1 MISKLFIDRPILASV
16 VAIII
21 TLMGLAAMKALPIEQ
36 YPNITPPQ
44 IMVQANWPGADA
56 LTVSQ
61 NVAAPIEQQVNGVE
75 DMIYMYSQNSA
86 TGAMNLNVYF
96 EIGSDANMAQVNV
109 QNRVNLALPQLPEEV
124 QKTGVS
130 ITKQTP
136 SILLIV
142 ALQSPDG
149 RYDDTFTSNYANI
162 NVVNEL
168 LRVDGISNVNIIG
181 ARIYSM
187 RIWLRP
193 DLLAQLSLTTQDVI
207 DAIREQNQQYAVGQ
221 IGQSPTSY
229 PVVLDIPITAKGR
242 LDEPKEFENI
252 ILRANSDGSMV
263 RIKDVGRVEL
273 GAQDYSVNGE
283 LDGVPTTLIAIYQQ
297 FGANA
302 LDVAERVRQ
311 TMERVS
317 KNFPSGIVYSIPY
330 DTTLFIQ
337 VSIKEVVKT
346 IFEAAILVVLV
357 VLIFLQSLRATLIP
371 LIAMI
376 VSIVGTCAGMYL
388 MGFSF
393 NTLTLFGMVLAIGI
407 VVDDAIVVIENV
419 ERNMR
424 ELKLPPKE
432 AAYRAMEEVT
442 GPVIAIVFVL
452 CAVFIPVA
460 MLGGIAG
467 QLYKQFAIT
476 ITVSVIFSGIV
487 ALTTSPALA
496 AVILKPNHQ
505 PSWMATKFNELFDG
519 LTLLYVKGATWL
531 IHRAKLGIALFFVVI
546 CITVFLM
553 KVTPTSF
560 VPNEDQGYLM
570 AVANMPD
577 GSSLNRTTDM
587 MHNMYQI
594 AKDNPAVQHVVSL
607 AGYSLLEGI
616 YRTTIGTEFIILK
629 DWSERKTP
637 PLQAPGVL
645 GFLYQQYAKIKDALV
660 VSFNPPSIQGLGTV
674 GGFEFWIEDRGN
686 GDMQTLESVANRLVD
701 AANQRPELRGV
712 TSSLEANN
720 MQIFVDLDR
729 AKARSL
735 GVSIGSVFQTLQA
748 LMGSVY
754 VNNFNKYGWTYQV
767 LVMAE
772 PSYRMKLDDLGNVYV
787 KSLTG
792 EMVPL
797 NSLVTIKYT
806 SGPTLVSRFNGFF
819 ASRINGSSAPGYSSG
834 QAMDVMEELAREI
847 LPSTMTYSWGGESY
861 QEKVSGGSS
870 NAMLLGGMVMVFLIL
885 AGLYERWNLPVA
897 ILMAVPFGVFGAF
910 VAIWIRHMP
919 NDVYFQVG
927 LVTLIA
933 LAAKNAILIVEFAV
947 IKRHEGMNP
956 FEAALAAAKLRFR
969 AILMTSLTFIL
980 GVVPLVLSEGAGANA
995 RHSVGTGVMGGMLA
1009 ATTLAIFFVP
1019 LFYKLFES
1027 LGNKKT
1033 PGATHE

>member
-16 VAIII
+16 IAIII
-21 TLMGLAAMKALPIEQ
+21 TIMGLAAMRALPIEQ

-44 IMVQANWPGADA
+44 IMVQATWTGADA
-56 LTVSQ
+56 LTVAQ

-86 TGAMNLNVYF
+86 TGAMNLSVYF
-96 EIGSDANMAQVNV
+96 EIGANADMAQVNV
-109 QNRVNLALPQLPEEV
+109 QNRVNLALPILPEEV
-124 QKTGVS
+124 QRTGVS

-136 SILLIV
+136 NILLIV
-142 ALQSPDG
+142 AIQSPDG
-149 RYDDTFTSNYANI
+149 RYDDIYTSNYANI

-168 LRVDGISNVNIIG
+168 LRLEGVSNVNIIG
-181 ARIYSM
+181 ARLYSM
-187 RIWLRP
+187 RVWIRP
-193 DLLAQLSLTTQDVI
+193 DLMAQLELTTQDVV
-207 DAIREQNQQYAVGQ
+207 DAIKEQNQQYAVGQ
-221 IGQSPTSY
+221 IGQAPTPY
-229 PVVLDIPITAKGR
+229 PVVLNIPITAKGR
-242 LDEPKEFENI
+242 LDDPKQFEDI

-263 RIKDVGRVEL
+263 RIKDIGRVEL

-302 LDVAERVRQ
+302 LDVADRVRE
-311 TMERVS
+311 TMDRVS
-317 KNFPSGIVYSIPY
+317 KDFPSGIEYSVPY
-330 DTTLFIQ
+330 DTTLFIN
-337 VSIKEVVKT
+337 VSIHEVMVT
-346 IFEAAILVVLV
+346 IFEAGGLVIIV
-357 VLIFLQSLRATLIP
+357 VFVFLQSIRATIIP
-371 LIAMI
+371 VVAMI
-376 VSIVGTCAGMYL
+376 VSIIGTCAGMYI

-424 ELKLPPKE
+424 ELKLPPRE
-432 AAYRAMEEVT
+432 AAYKAMQEVT

-496 AVILKPNHQ
+496 ALILKPNHN
-505 PSWMATKFNELFDG
+505 PSWLATKFNELFDK
-519 LTLLYVKGATWL
+519 LTHLYVRGATWL
-531 IHRAKLGIALFFVVI
+531 IDRTKVGLALFFAVI
-546 CITVFLM
+546 CITGFLM

-577 GSSLNRTTDM
+577 GSSLGRTTDM
-587 MHNMYQI
+587 MHTMYQI
-594 AKDNPAVQHVVSL
+594 AKENPAVEHVVSL
-607 AGYSLLEGI
+607 AGFSLLEGI

-629 DWSERKTP
+629 DWGLRKTP
-637 PLQAPGVL
+637 ELEAPGVL
-645 GFLYQQYAKIKDALV
+645 GFFYKQYSQIKDALV

-674 GGFEFWIEDRGN
+674 GGFEFWIEDRGS
-686 GDMQTLESVANRLVD
+686 GDLQTLETAANNLVE

-712 TSSLEANN
+712 TSSLQANN
-720 MQIFVDLDR
+720 MQIYVDLDR
-729 AKARSL
+729 SKARSL
-735 GVSIGSVFQTLQA
+735 GVSIGDVFQTLQA

-754 VNNFNKYGWTYQV
+754 VNNFNKFGWTYQV

-772 PSYRMKLDDLGNVYV
+772 PHYRMNLDDLGDVYV
-787 KSLTG
+787 KSKTG

-797 NSLVTIKYT
+797 NSLVKVEYT

-819 ASRINGSSAPGYSSG
+819 ASRLNGGAAPGYSSG
-834 QAMDVMEELAREI
+834 QAMDIMEELAKEI
-847 LPSTMTYSWGGESY
+847 LPQGMTYSWGGESY
-861 QEKVSGGSS
+861 QEKSTGGSS
-870 NAMLLGGMVMVFLIL
+870 NMMLLGGMVMVFLIL
-885 AGLYERWNLPVA
+885 AGLYEKWNLPVA

-933 LAAKNAILIVEFAV
+933 LSAKNAILIVEFAV
-947 IKRHEGMNP
+947 LKREEGMEP
-956 FEAALAAAKLRFR
+956 REAALEAAKLRFR

-980 GVVPLVLSEGAGANA
+980 GVVPLVLSTGAGANA

-1009 ATTLAIFFVP
+1009 ATSLAIFFVP

-1027 LGNKKT
+1027 KSVKGKEV
-1033 PGATHE
+1033 PHG